1 MRCVNIARNERGQIL
16 IVFAFLLTILVL
28 FTGLAVDAGLLYV
41 TKAKLSTAVDAA
53 CLMGMK
59 SLSKGQSTAATL
71 ATDEFD
77 ANFGA
82 NPPTPTITFPLDAY
96 GDQEIN
102 ITATATVHTLFMR
115 IIPAFATVNVSDTAT
130 ATRGKLAMSI
140 VLDRSGS
147 MSSDGGGS
155 ALQSA
160 VPAFVADFS
169 NANDEVA
176 LVSFSSNATVNFP
189 INYNFITPIDS
200 DVASMVFAGG
210 TFGTGAGTNSASTT
224 IGPPMSMAD
233 QQVKSVTAQP
243 GQNLVKVVVYFT
255 DGLMNAVQDTFTC
268 VVNNVPTPE
277 LINYGGYDAT
287 YVGFFDP
294 TSGTQWGSGYSS
306 PVTGFPYNSG
316 GSICQNPKGT
326 NVTKFPSQQYGQQ
339 SITQANLVAEAQY
352 RAIQTANAMRT
363 ETSPTYIFTIG
374 LGDNNSGGMSQATQN
389 FLAQLANDPNYST
402 YIKGQPAG
410 LFQYI
415 PTCPGATCTA
425 DLNIAFQTI
434 AAKVLLRLTQ

>member
-1 MRCVNIARNERGQIL
+1 
-16 IVFAFLLTILVL
+16 
-28 FTGLAVDAGLLYV
+28 
-41 TKAKLSTAVDAA
+41 
-53 CLMGMK
+53 
-59 SLSKGQSTAATL
+59 
-71 ATDEFD
+71 
-77 ANFGA
+77 
-82 NPPTPTITFPLDAY
+82 
-96 GDQEIN
+96 
-102 ITATATVHTLFMR
+102 
-115 IIPAFATVNVSDTAT
+115 
-130 ATRGKLAMSI
+130 
-140 VLDRSGS
+140 
-147 MSSDGGGS
+147 
-155 ALQSA
+155 
-160 VPAFVADFS
+160 
-169 NANDEVA
+169 NDEVA

-189 INYNFITPIDS
+189 INYNFMTPIDS

-374 LGDNNSGGMSQATQN
+374 LGDGGSGGMSQATQN

>member
-1 MRCVNIARNERGQIL
+1 MYMRHNRFVNNEHGQIL
-16 IVFAFLLTILVL
+16 IMLAVVLPVLIL
-28 FTGLAVDAGLLYV
+28 FSGLAIDAGLLYV
-41 TKAKLSTAVDAA
+41 TKAKLSMAVDAA

-176 LVSFSSNATVNFP
+176 LVSFSSNATVDFP
-189 INYNFITPIDS
+189 INYNFITSI
-200 DVASMVFAGG
+200 
-210 TFGTGAGTNSASTT
+210 T
-224 IGPPMSMAD
+224 
-233 QQVKSVTAQP
+233 
-243 GQNLVKVVVYFT
+243 
-255 DGLMNAVQDTFTC
+255 NAV
-268 VVNNVPTPE
+268 
-277 LINYGGYDAT
+277 
-287 YVGFFDP
+287 
-294 TSGTQWGSGYSS
+294 
-306 PVTGFPYNSG
+306 
-316 GSICQNPKGT
+316 KGL
-326 NVTKFPSQQYGQQ
+326 KF
-339 SITQANLVAEAQY
+339 
-352 RAIQTANAMRT
+352 
-363 ETSPTYIFTIG
+363 
-374 LGDNNSGGMSQATQN
+374 
-389 FLAQLANDPNYST
+389 
-402 YIKGQPAG
+402 
-410 LFQYI
+410 
-415 PTCPGATCTA
+415 
-425 DLNIAFQTI
+425 
-434 AAKVLLRLTQ
+434 